1 MSEALVP
8 KEFVPHGAGRG
19 HGDLS
24 EEGTGVFRK
33 TKRRTMLEKID
44 HIGIAVKDLEQA
56 IRLYKEA
63 FGIEPSLVYESEY
76 TKAKIAFFPIGQ
88 TRIELIQPIN
98 PESVMGKFLEKKGEG
113 IHHVSFK
120 VKDVEQSLREIEA
133 KGVQLIDKQS
143 RKVRENERVAFLH
156 PKSTNGVLFELIQE
170 D

>member
-1 MSEALVP
+1 
-8 KEFVPHGAGRG
+8 
-19 HGDLS
+19 
-24 EEGTGVFRK
+24 
-33 TKRRTMLEKID
+33 MLEKID

-63 FGIEPSLVYESEY
+63 FSIEPSLVYESEY

-113 IHHVSFK
+113 IHHISFN
-120 VKDVEQSLREIEA
+120 VKDVNKSLSELEM
-133 KGVQLIDKQS
+133 KGIQLIDRKA
-143 RKVRENERVAFLH
+143 RKVRENEKVAFLS
-156 PKSTNGVLFELIQE
+156 PKSTNGVLIELIQE

>member
-1 MSEALVP
+1 MET
-8 KEFVPHGAGRG
+8 
-19 HGDLS
+19 LS
-24 EEGTGVFRK
+24 EEGTGVFREK
-33 TKRRTMLEKID
+33 ILKGVTMLEKVD

-156 PKSTNGVLFELIQE
+156 PKSTHGVLIELIQE